1 MLLMIDEISLVSRTL
16 IFQMNLW
23 LIKRFGVNKP
33 FGGGGGGGGRGLSVI
48 VCGDFYQL
56 PLVNPPAIYS

>member
-33 FGGGGGGGGRGLSVI
+33 FGGGLSVI